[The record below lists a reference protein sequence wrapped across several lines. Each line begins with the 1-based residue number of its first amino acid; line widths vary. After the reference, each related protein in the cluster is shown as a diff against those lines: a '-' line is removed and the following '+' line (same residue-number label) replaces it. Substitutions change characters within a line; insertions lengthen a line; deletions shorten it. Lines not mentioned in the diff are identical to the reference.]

1 MRRNAL
7 VRWLVLPLLLV
18 VLGCNLSTAPQLPQ
32 ETPVATAR
40 ATEPASPA
48 LSAEEI
54 EALVDA
60 AVAEQLAQTERTPV
74 AYAPGPVIETDLE
87 ETLTGL
93 YARANPAVVYIIIG
107 GGISSGSGFVYTR
120 DGHIVTNNHV
130 VTGGRSYEVVFSN
143 GERMLATLVGADPD
157 SDLAVLK
164 VEALPEGIE
173 PLAVT
178 QSDALEVGQFVVAI
192 GNPFGEQGSMS
203 LGIISGLGRSLQSQR
218 GSTSGGSTYSLPE
231 VIQTDAPINPG
242 NSGGPLLNLNGEVVG
257 VNAAIASTTGTSS
270 GVGFSIPAAAIR
282 RVVPSLISDGRYI
295 YPYMGVSFDG
305 EITLE
310 EQEIYGLPQIQ
321 GAYVISVVK
330 GGPGDAAGLIP
341 ANSETG
347 RGGDLIIALDEH
359 PINSFADLNSFLSF
373 QASAGQTIA
382 VKVLRRGETV
392 MLSLTLG
399 ERP

>member
-7 VRWLVLPLLLV
+7 VRWLVIPLLLV
-18 VLGCNLSTAPQLPQ
+18 VLGCGLSTTPQQPQ
-32 ETPVATAR
+32 ETPAAT
-40 ATEPASPA
+40 TEPASPA
-48 LSAEEI
+48 LSADEI

-74 AYAPGPVIETDLE
+74 AYAPGPVIATDLE
-87 ETLTGL
+87 ETLTSL
-93 YARANPAVVYIIIG
+93 YARANPAVVYIIVGSG
-107 GGISSGSGFVYTR
+107 GVSSGSGSGFVYTR
-120 DGHIVTNNHV
+120 EGHIVTNNHV

-143 GERMLATLVGADPD
+143 GERMMATLVGADPD

-173 PLAVT
+173 ALPVAE
-178 QSDALEVGQFVVAI
+178 SDALEVGQFVVAI

-218 GSTSGGSTYSLPE
+218 GTTGGSTYSLPE

-282 RVVPSLISDGRYI
+282 RVVPSLISDGRYT

-310 EQEIYGLPQIQ
+310 EQDIYGLSQIQ
-321 GAYVISVVK
+321 GAYVISVTEN
-330 GGPGDAAGLIP
+330 GPGDLAGLIAADP
-341 ANSETG
+341 SSG
-347 RGGDLIIALDEH
+347 RGGDLIIALDER

-382 VKVLRRGETV
+382 VKVLRGGETV
-392 MLSLTLG
+392 TLSLTLG
-399 ERP
+399 MRP